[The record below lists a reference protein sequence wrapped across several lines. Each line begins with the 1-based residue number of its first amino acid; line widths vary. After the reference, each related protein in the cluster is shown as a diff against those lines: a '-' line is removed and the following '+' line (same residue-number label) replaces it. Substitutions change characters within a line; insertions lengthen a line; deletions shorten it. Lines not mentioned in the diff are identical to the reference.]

1 MPDTKYINKYENEN
15 AYNSDASARTA
26 LGNSTVSMEA
36 DTRKLHFDGVN
47 VEVPRKSVRVG
58 TAVYA
63 DGNGNLH
70 FVDGATVKSAS
81 IPSGWEFVGVVSLR
95 KGGKALVLH
104 KNENASIRFTS
115 CWAWEITG
123 IVYGSSNTI
132 QFQQRKSTGE
142 NTFTM
147 VDIGSALVFTPT
159 DIDDAVS
166 KIDTHLKASG
176 NAGGK
181 SYDSDIVANYNWHCE
196 KLDGRIWVIADFD
209 SSSSY
214 RQYETTR
221 VNNVD
226 YGLIVKNTNPSNGPV
241 CFSNMWTL
249 VGMNSNNDAIRRNDG
264 VNSKYYAV
272 WNKDVVRV
280 KASNQGSPVDQV
292 AHDGYYRETNFNNTS
307 VLKAYY
313 GTYDKYLDDLMPMY
327 PVNGVAMKAYAGK
340 GAETCAIAE
349 SVVYTK
355 RDGVTTDYMFTAI
368 HYAKTLK
375 AHSTASVDGMNAGDW
390 YMPGL
395 DEIVD
400 IFSQM
405 KVDGSDPIHQAFAN
419 AGMSSAYPINPSSGV
434 YRWVPARFSANN
446 AWYLNSAGCINY
458 SYFINRNRACGV
470 ALLAL

>member
-1 MPDTKYINKYENEN
+1 MSDTKYINKYENEN
-15 AYNSDASARTA
+15 AYNSDASARAT
-26 LGNSTVSMEA
+26 LGKSTVSMEA

-104 KNENASIRFTS
+104 KNENTGIRFTS

-123 IVYGSSNTI
+123 VVYGSSNTI
-132 QFQQRKSTGE
+132 QFQQRKSTGT

-209 SSSSY
+209 GSPSY
-214 RQYETTR
+214 RQYE
-221 VNNVD
+221 VGV
-226 YGLIVKNTNPSNGPV
+226 VKNTAIANGPI
-241 CFSNMWTL
+241 SNNNMWTL
-249 VGMNSNNDAIRRNDG
+249 VGMASNDNAIRRNDG
-264 VNSKYYAV
+264 VNSNYYSI

-280 KASNQGSPVDQV
+280 KALNQGSPVDQV
-292 AHDGYYRETNFNNTS
+292 AHDGYYSETNFNNTS
-307 VLKAYY
+307 VLKDYY
-313 GTYDKYLDDLMPMY
+313 GTYDKYLDDLMPKY
-327 PVNGVAMKAYAGK
+327 PVNGGAMKAYAGK

-368 HYAKTLK
+368 HYTKTLK

-434 YRWVPARFSANN
+434 YRWVPARFNN
-446 AWYLNSAGCINY
+446 YYTWLLY
-458 SYFINRNRACGV
+458 SPGSITYTDFYNHLRACGV

>member
-1 MPDTKYINKYENEN
+1 MSDTKYINKYENEN
-15 AYNSDASARTA
+15 AYNSDASARAT
-26 LGNSTVSMEA
+26 LGKSTVSMEA

-70 FVDGATVKSAS
+70 FVDGSTVKSAS

-104 KNENASIRFTS
+104 KNENTGIRFTS

-132 QFQQRKSTGE
+132 QFQQRKSTGT
-142 NTFTM
+142 NTFAM

-209 SSSSY
+209 SSPSY
-214 RQYETTR
+214 RQYE
-221 VNNVD
+221 VGV
-226 YGLIVKNTNPSNGPV
+226 VKNTAVANGPV
-241 CFSNMWTL
+241 SNNNMWTL
-249 VGMNSNNDAIRRNDG
+249 AGMDSNYTTIRRNDG
-264 VNSKYYAV
+264 VNSSYYSI

-292 AHDGYYRETNFNNTS
+292 AHDGYYSETNFNNTS

-313 GTYDKYLDDLMPMY
+313 GTYDKYLDDLMPKY
-327 PVNGVAMKAYAGK
+327 PVNGSAMKAYAGK

-419 AGMSSAYPINPSSGV
+419 AGMSSAYPINPSSNV
-434 YRWVPARFSANN
+434 YRWGPARFN
-446 AWYLNSAGCINY
+446 LNSTWLLASAGNIHN
-458 SYFINRNRACGV
+458 SYFTHSYWACGV

>member
-1 MPDTKYINKYENEN
+1 MSDTKYINKYENEN
-15 AYNSDASARTA
+15 AYNSDASARAT
-26 LGNSTVSMEA
+26 LGKSTVSMEA

-104 KNENASIRFTS
+104 KNENTGIRFTS

-132 QFQQRKSTGE
+132 QFQQRKSTGT
-142 NTFTM
+142 NTFAM

-209 SSSSY
+209 SSPSY
-214 RQYETTR
+214 RQYE
-221 VNNVD
+221 VGV
-226 YGLIVKNTNPSNGPV
+226 VKNTAVANGPV
-241 CFSNMWTL
+241 SNNNMWTL
-249 VGMNSNNDAIRRNDG
+249 AGMDSNYTTIRRNDG
-264 VNSKYYAV
+264 VNSSYYSI

-292 AHDGYYRETNFNNTS
+292 AHDGYYSETNFNNTS

-313 GTYDKYLDDLMPMY
+313 GTYDKYLDDLMPKY
-327 PVNGVAMKAYAGK
+327 PVNGSSMKAYAGK

-419 AGMSSAYPINPSSGV
+419 AGMSSAYPINPSSNV
-434 YRWVPARFSANN
+434 YRWVPARFSNLST
-446 AWYLNSAGCINY
+446 WLLGSPGYIGTGGFGSGY
-458 SYFINRNRACGV
+458 RACGV

>member
-1 MPDTKYINKYENEN
+1 MSDTKYINKYENEN
-15 AYNSDASARTA
+15 AYNSDASARAT
-26 LGNSTVSMEA
+26 LGKSTVSMEA

-104 KNENASIRFTS
+104 KNENTGIRFTS

-123 IVYGSSNTI
+123 VVYGSSNTI
-132 QFQQRKSTGE
+132 QFQQRKSTGT
-142 NTFTM
+142 NTFAM

-159 DIDDAVS
+159 DIDEAVS

-209 SSSSY
+209 SSPSY
-214 RQYETTR
+214 RQYE
-221 VNNVD
+221 VGV
-226 YGLIVKNTNPSNGPV
+226 VKNTAVANGPV
-241 CFSNMWTL
+241 SNNNMWTL
-249 VGMNSNNDAIRRNDG
+249 AGMDSNYVTIRRNDG
-264 VNSKYYAV
+264 VNSSYYSI

-292 AHDGYYRETNFNNTS
+292 AHDGYYSETNFNNTS

-313 GTYDKYLDDLMPMY
+313 GTYDKYLDDLMPKY
-327 PVNGVAMKAYAGK
+327 PVNGGAMKAYAGK
-340 GAETCAIAE
+340 GAKTCAIAE

-419 AGMSSAYPINPSSGV
+419 AGMSSAYPINPSSNV
-434 YRWVPARFSANN
+434 YRWVPARFNANYI
-446 AWYLNSAGCINY
+446 AWFLNSTGNVNGNAFSNY
-458 SYFINRNRACGV
+458 YRACGV

>member
-1 MPDTKYINKYENEN
+1 MAGTFINKYENAA
-15 AYNSDASARTA
+15 AYAADTARTA
-26 LGNSTVSMEA
+26 LGKSTVSMEA

-104 KNENASIRFTS
+104 KNENTGIRFTS

-123 IVYGSSNTI
+123 VVYGSSNTI
-132 QFQQRKSTGE
+132 QFQQRKSTGT
-142 NTFTM
+142 NTFAM

-166 KIDTHLKASG
+166 QIDAHLKASG
-176 NAGGK
+176 NEGGK
-181 SYDSDIVANYNWHCE
+181 SYDSAIVANYNWHCE
-196 KLDGRIWVIADFD
+196 KLDERIWVIADFD
-209 SSSSY
+209 SSPSY
-214 RQYETTR
+214 RQYE
-221 VNNVD
+221 VGV
-226 YGLIVKNTNPSNGPV
+226 VKNTAVANGPIS
-241 CFSNMWTL
+241 SNNMLKL
-249 VGMNSNNDAIRRNDG
+249 VGMASNNNAIRRNDG
-264 VNSKYYAV
+264 VNSNYYSI

-280 KASNQGSPVDQV
+280 KASNQGSPVDLV
-292 AHDGYYRETNFNNTS
+292 SHDGYYSETNFNNTS

-313 GTYDKYLDDLMPMY
+313 GTYDKYLDDLMPKY
-327 PVNGVAMKAYAGK
+327 PVNGGAMKAYAGK

-355 RDGVTTDYMFTAI
+355 RDGVTTNYMFTAI

-419 AGMSSAYPINPSSGV
+419 AGMSSAYPIKLSSNV
-434 YRWVPARFSANN
+434 SRWVPARFSNYGT
-446 AWYLNSAGCINY
+446 WLLYSAGYIGNSSFFY
-458 SYFINRNRACGV
+458 GNRACGV

>member
-1 MPDTKYINKYENEN
+1 MAGTFINKYTDAA
-15 AYNSDASARTA
+15 AYAADTARAT
-26 LGNSTVSMEA
+26 LGKSTVSMEA

-104 KNENASIRFTS
+104 KNENTGIRFTS

-123 IVYGSSNTI
+123 VVYGSSNTI
-132 QFQQRKSTGE
+132 QFQQRKSTGT
-142 NTFTM
+142 NTFAM

-209 SSSSY
+209 SSPSY
-214 RQYETTR
+214 RQYE
-221 VNNVD
+221 VGV
-226 YGLIVKNTNPSNGPV
+226 VKNTAVANGPI
-241 CFSNMWTL
+241 SNNNMWTL
-249 VGMNSNNDAIRRNDG
+249 AGMASNNSTIRRNDG
-264 VNSKYYAV
+264 VNSSYYSI

-292 AHDGYYRETNFNNTS
+292 AHDGYYSETNFNNTS

-313 GTYDKYLDDLMPMY
+313 GTYDKYLDDLMPKY
-327 PVNGVAMKAYAGK
+327 PVNGGAMKAYAGK

-395 DEIVD
+395 DEIVE

-419 AGMSSAYPINPSSGV
+419 AGMSSAYPINPSSSV
-434 YRWVPARFSANN
+434 YRWVPARFNYNN
-446 AWYLNSAGCINY
+446 TWLLYSAGAINGFT
-458 SYFINRNRACGV
+458 SGFLNGSRSCGV

>member
-1 MPDTKYINKYENEN
+1 MSDTKYINKYENEN
-15 AYNSDASARTA
+15 AYNSDASARAT
-26 LGNSTVSMEA
+26 LGKSTVSMEA

-104 KNENASIRFTS
+104 KNENTGIRFTS

-123 IVYGSSNTI
+123 VVYGSSNTI
-132 QFQQRKSTGE
+132 QFQQRKSTGT
-142 NTFTM
+142 NTFAM
-147 VDIGSALVFTPT
+147 IDIGSALVFTPT

-209 SSSSY
+209 SSPSY
-214 RQYETTR
+214 RQYE
-221 VNNVD
+221 VGV
-226 YGLIVKNTNPSNGPV
+226 VKNTAIANGPI
-241 CFSNMWTL
+241 SNNNMWTL
-249 VGMNSNNDAIRRNDG
+249 VGMASNNNSIRRNDG
-264 VNSKYYAV
+264 VNSNYYSI

-292 AHDGYYRETNFNNTS
+292 AHDGYYSETNFNNTS

-313 GTYDKYLDDLMPMY
+313 GTYDKYLDDLMPKY
-327 PVNGVAMKAYAGK
+327 PVNGGAMKAYAGK

-375 AHSTASVDGMNAGDW
+375 AHSAASVDGMNAGDW

-400 IFSQM
+400 IFSLM

-419 AGMSSAYPINPSSGV
+419 AGMSSAYPINPSSNV
-434 YRWVPARFSANN
+434 YRWVPARFLNLYTWFLASPG
-446 AWYLNSAGCINY
+446 YIDLNSFNLSG
-458 SYFINRNRACGV
+458 RACGV

>member
-1 MPDTKYINKYENEN
+1 MSDTKYINKYENEN
-15 AYNSDASARTA
+15 AYNSDASARAT
-26 LGNSTVSMEA
+26 LGKSTVSMEA

-63 DGNGNLH
+63 DGSGNLH

-104 KNENASIRFTS
+104 KNENTGIRFTS

-132 QFQQRKSTGE
+132 QFQQRKSTGT

-209 SSSSY
+209 SSPSY
-214 RQYETTR
+214 RQYE
-221 VNNVD
+221 VGV
-226 YGLIVKNTNPSNGPV
+226 VKNTAVANGPI
-241 CFSNMWTL
+241 SNNNMWTL
-249 VGMNSNNDAIRRNDG
+249 VGMASNNSTIRRNDG
-264 VNSKYYAV
+264 VNSNYYSI

-292 AHDGYYRETNFNNTS
+292 AHDGYYSETNFNNTS

-313 GTYDKYLDDLMPMY
+313 GTYDKYLDDLMPKY
-327 PVNGVAMKAYAGK
+327 PVNGGAMKAYAGK

-419 AGMSSAYPINPSSGV
+419 AGMSSAYPINPSSNAH
-434 YRWVPARFSANN
+434 RWVPARFSYTN
-446 AWYLNSAGCINY
+446 AWFLHSAGNIS
-458 SYFINRNRACGV
+458 SYAFYGTNRACGV

>member
-1 MPDTKYINKYENEN
+1 MSDTKYINKYENEN
-15 AYNSDASARTA
+15 AYNSDASARAT
-26 LGNSTVSMEA
+26 LGKSTVSMEA

-104 KNENASIRFTS
+104 KNENTGIRFTS

-123 IVYGSSNTI
+123 VVYGSSNTI
-132 QFQQRKSTGE
+132 QFQQRKSTGT
-142 NTFTM
+142 NTFAM

-196 KLDGRIWVIADFD
+196 KLDGKIWVIADFD
-209 SSSSY
+209 SNPSY
-214 RQYETTR
+214 RQYE
-221 VNNVD
+221 VGV
-226 YGLIVKNTNPSNGPV
+226 VKNTAVANGPV
-241 CFSNMWTL
+241 SNNNMWTL
-249 VGMNSNNDAIRRNDG
+249 VGMDSNYNVIRRNDG
-264 VNSKYYAV
+264 VNSNYFSI

-280 KASNQGSPVDQV
+280 KALNQGSPADQV
-292 AHDGYYRETNFNNTS
+292 AHDGYYSETNFNNTS

-313 GTYDKYLDDLMPMY
+313 GTYDKYLDDLMPKY
-327 PVNGVAMKAYAGK
+327 PVNGGAMKAYAGK

-419 AGMSSAYPINPSSGV
+419 AGMSSAYPINPSSNV
-434 YRWVPARFSANN
+434 YRWVPARFDNTYAWCLGSTGGIHAN
-446 AWYLNSAGCINY
+446 
-458 SYFINRNRACGV
+458 YFHRTNRACGV

>member
-1 MPDTKYINKYENEN
+1 MAGTFINKYTDAA
-15 AYNSDASARTA
+15 AYAADTARTA
-26 LGNSTVSMEA
+26 LGKSTVSMEA
-36 DTRKLHFDGVN
+36 DTGKLHFDGVN

-104 KNENASIRFTS
+104 KNENTGIRFTS

-123 IVYGSSNTI
+123 VVYGSSNTI
-132 QFQQRKSTGE
+132 QFQQRKSTGT
-142 NTFTM
+142 NTFAM

-209 SSSSY
+209 SSPSY
-214 RQYETTR
+214 RQYE
-221 VNNVD
+221 VGV
-226 YGLIVKNTNPSNGPV
+226 VKNTAVANGPI
-241 CFSNMWTL
+241 SNNNMWTL
-249 VGMNSNNDAIRRNDG
+249 AGMASNNTTIRRNDG
-264 VNSKYYAV
+264 VNSNYYSI

-292 AHDGYYRETNFNNTS
+292 AHDGYYSETNFNNTS

-313 GTYDKYLDDLMPMY
+313 GTYDKYLDDLMPKY
-327 PVNGVAMKAYAGK
+327 PVNGGAMKAYAGK

-419 AGMSSAYPINPSSGV
+419 AGMSSAYPINPSSNV
-434 YRWVPARFSANN
+434 YRWVPARFDHYNT
-446 AWYLNSAGCINY
+446 WFLYSAGYISFYHFAY
-458 SYFINRNRACGV
+458 SYRACGV

>member
-1 MPDTKYINKYENEN
+1 MSTKYINKYENEN
-15 AYNSDASARTA
+15 AYNSDASARAT
-26 LGNSTVSMEA
+26 LGKSTVSMEA

-104 KNENASIRFTS
+104 KNENTGIRFTS

-123 IVYGSSNTI
+123 VVYGSSNTI
-132 QFQQRKSTGE
+132 QFQQRKSTGT

-181 SYDSDIVANYNWHCE
+181 SYDSNIVANYNWHCE

-209 SSSSY
+209 SSPSY
-214 RQYETTR
+214 RQYE
-221 VNNVD
+221 VGV
-226 YGLIVKNTNPSNGPV
+226 VKNTAIANGPI
-241 CFSNMWTL
+241 SNNNMWTL
-249 VGMNSNNDAIRRNDG
+249 VGMASNNSTILRNDG
-264 VNSKYYAV
+264 VNSNYYSI

-292 AHDGYYRETNFNNTS
+292 AHDGYYSETNFNNTS

-313 GTYDKYLDDLMPMY
+313 GTYDKYLDDLMPKY
-327 PVNGVAMKAYAGK
+327 PVNGGAMKAYAGK

-355 RDGVTTDYMFTAI
+355 RDGVTTDYMFAAI
-368 HYAKTLK
+368 HYVKTLK

-419 AGMSSAYPINPSSGV
+419 AGMSSAYPINPSSNV
-434 YRWVPARFSANN
+434 YRWVPARFYNTH
-446 AWYLNSAGCINY
+446 AWSLNTTGNLGSNGFY
-458 SYFINRNRACGV
+458 YYYRACGV

>member
-1 MPDTKYINKYENEN
+1 MSDTKYINKYENEN
-15 AYNSDASARTA
+15 AYNGDASARAT
-26 LGNSTVSMEA
+26 LGKSTVSMEA

-104 KNENASIRFTS
+104 KNENNGIRFTS

-123 IVYGSSNTI
+123 VVYGSSNTI
-132 QFQQRKSTGE
+132 QFQQRKSTGT
-142 NTFTM
+142 NTFAM

-209 SSSSY
+209 SSPSY
-214 RQYETTR
+214 RQYE
-221 VNNVD
+221 VGV
-226 YGLIVKNTNPSNGPV
+226 VKNTAVANGPV
-241 CFSNMWTL
+241 SNNNMWTL
-249 VGMNSNNDAIRRNDG
+249 AGMDSNYTTIRRNDG
-264 VNSKYYAV
+264 VNSSYYSI

-292 AHDGYYRETNFNNTS
+292 AHDGYYSETNFNNTS

-313 GTYDKYLDDLMPMY
+313 GTYDKYLDDLMPKY
-327 PVNGVAMKAYAGK
+327 PVNGSAMKAYAGK

-419 AGMSSAYPINPSSGV
+419 AGMSSAYPINPSSNV
-434 YRWVPARFSANN
+434 YRWVPARFYYSYT
-446 AWYLNSAGCINY
+446 WFLNSAGNINGY
-458 SYFINRNRACGV
+458 TSFASSNRSCGV

>member
-1 MPDTKYINKYENEN
+1 MASYINKYADAA
-15 AYNSDASARTA
+15 AYAADTARTA
-26 LGNSTVSMEA
+26 LGKSTVSMEG
-36 DTRKLHFDGVN
+36 DSRKIHFDGVN
-47 VEVPRKSVRVG
+47 VEVSRKSVRVG

-63 DGNGNLH
+63 DSNGDLH
-70 FVDGATVKSAS
+70 FLDGATVKSAS

-104 KNENASIRFTS
+104 KNENTSIRFTS

-132 QFQQRKSTGE
+132 QFQQRKKTGS
-142 NTFTM
+142 NPDTFGN

-166 KIDTHLKASG
+166 QIDAHLKTSG
-176 NAGGK
+176 NEGGK
-181 SYDSDIVANYNWHCE
+181 SYDSAIVANYNWHCE

-209 SSSSY
+209 SSPSY
-214 RQYETTR
+214 RQYEGQ
-221 VNNVD
+221 V
-226 YGLIVKNTNPSNGPV
+226 VKNTAIANGPI
-241 CFSNMWTL
+241 SSNNMWTL
-249 VGMNSNNDAIRRNDG
+249 AGMTSNNSTIRRNDG
-264 VNSKYYAV
+264 VNSSYYSI

-280 KASNQGSPVDQV
+280 KGTNQGSATDQV
-292 AHDGYYRETNFNNTS
+292 AHDGYYSEVNFNNTS

-313 GTYDKYLDDLMPMY
+313 GTYDKYLDDLMPKY
-327 PVNGVAMKAYAGK
+327 PVNGGAMKAYAGK

-405 KVDGSDPIHQAFAN
+405 KVDKSDPIHQAFAN
-419 AGMSSAYPINPSSGV
+419 AGMSSAYPINPSSNI
-434 YRWVPARFSANN
+434 YRWVPARFGNITTWLLNTAGIFSNANF
-446 AWYLNSAGCINY
+446 
-458 SYFINRNRACGV
+458 SYDSRACGV

>member
-1 MPDTKYINKYENEN
+1 MATFINKYENAY
-15 AYNSDASARTA
+15 AYNSDASARAT
-26 LGNSTVSMEA
+26 LGKSTVSMEA

-104 KNENASIRFTS
+104 KNENAGIRFTS

-123 IVYGSSNTI
+123 VVYGSSNTI
-132 QFQQRKSTGE
+132 QFQQRKSTGT

-166 KIDTHLKASG
+166 KIDAHLKASG
-176 NAGGK
+176 NEGGK
-181 SYDSDIVANYNWHCE
+181 SYDSAIVANYNWHCE

-209 SSSSY
+209 SSPSY
-214 RQYETTR
+214 RQYE
-221 VNNVD
+221 VGV
-226 YGLIVKNTNPSNGPV
+226 VKNTAVANGPV
-241 CFSNMWTL
+241 SNNNMWTL
-249 VGMNSNNDAIRRNDG
+249 VGMNSNHSAIRRNDG
-264 VNSKYYAV
+264 VNSNYYAI

-292 AHDGYYRETNFNNTS
+292 AYDGYYSETNFNNTS

-327 PVNGVAMKAYAGK
+327 PVNGGAMKYYAGK
-340 GAETCAIAE
+340 GAETCSIAE

-368 HYAKTLK
+368 HYVKTLK

-419 AGMSSAYPINPSSGV
+419 AGMSSAYPINPSSNV
-434 YRWVPARFSANN
+434 SRWVPARFFNYGTWLLYSPGNIN
-446 AWYLNSAGCINY
+446 ASG
-458 SYFINRNRACGV
+458 YFSSGGRACGV

>member
-1 MPDTKYINKYENEN
+1 MSDTKYINKYENEN
-15 AYNSDASARTA
+15 AYNSDASARAT
-26 LGNSTVSMEA
+26 LGKSTVSMEA

-104 KNENASIRFTS
+104 KNENTGIRFTS

-132 QFQQRKSTGE
+132 QFQQRKSTGT
-142 NTFTM
+142 NTFAM

-209 SSSSY
+209 SSPSY
-214 RQYETTR
+214 RQYE
-221 VNNVD
+221 VGV
-226 YGLIVKNTNPSNGPV
+226 VKNTAVANGPI
-241 CFSNMWTL
+241 SNNNMWTL
-249 VGMNSNNDAIRRNDG
+249 AGMDSNYTTIRRNDG
-264 VNSKYYAV
+264 VNSSYYSI

-280 KASNQGSPVDQV
+280 KAANQGSPVDQV
-292 AHDGYYRETNFNNTS
+292 AHDGYYSEANFNNTS

-313 GTYDKYLDDLMPMY
+313 GTYDKYLDDLMPKY
-327 PVNGVAMKAYAGK
+327 PVNGGAMKAYAGK

-419 AGMSSAYPINPSSGV
+419 AGMSSAYPINPSSNF
-434 YRWVPARFSANN
+434 YRWVPARFYYPIGTWLLYSTGD
-446 AWYLNSAGCINY
+446 LNDGYFY
-458 SYFINRNRACGV
+458 SGHRACGV

>member
-1 MPDTKYINKYENEN
+1 
-15 AYNSDASARTA
+15 
-26 LGNSTVSMEA
+26 MEA

-95 KGGKALVLH
+95 KGGKALVLN

-123 IVYGSSNTI
+123 ITYGSSNTI
-132 QFQQRKSTGE
+132 QFQQLKKTGS
-142 NTFTM
+142 NPDTFVN

-166 KIDTHLKASG
+166 QIDAHLKASA
-176 NAGGK
+176 NEGGK
-181 SYDSDIVANYNWHCE
+181 SYDSAIVANYNWHCE

-209 SSSSY
+209 SSPSY
-214 RQYETTR
+214 RQYEGQ
-221 VNNVD
+221 V
-226 YGLIVKNTNPSNGPV
+226 VKNTNVANGPI
-241 CFSNMWTL
+241 SSTNMWTL
-249 VGMNSNNDAIRRNDG
+249 AGMPTNYNSITRNDG
-264 VNSKYYAV
+264 VGSNYYAI
-272 WNKDVVRV
+272 WNKDVV
-280 KASNQGSPVDQV
+280 KAKNTNQGSPAYQV
-292 AHDGYYRETNFNNTS
+292 GHDGYYNEANFNNTT

-313 GTYDKYLDDLMPMY
+313 VTYDNYLDALLPKY
-327 PVNGVAMKAYAGK
+327 PVNNRAMAAYAGK
-340 GAETCAIAE
+340 GAETCATADK
-349 SVVYTK
+349 VVYTK
-355 RDGVTTDYMFTAI
+355 RDGVTTEYMFTAI
-368 HYAKTLK
+368 HYTKTLK
-375 AHSTASVDGMNAGDW
+375 AHSTASVEGMNAGDW

-405 KVDGSDPIHQAFAN
+405 NVDGSDAIHRAFAN
-419 AGMSSAYPINPSSGV
+419 AGMSSAYPINPSSNA
-434 YRWVPARFSANN
+434 YRWVPARFNSTNT
-446 AWYLNSAGCINY
+446 WFLNSSGYITNSYFYY
-458 SYFINRNRACGV
+458 SYRACGV

>member
-1 MPDTKYINKYENEN
+1 MSDTKYINKYENEN
-15 AYNSDASARTA
+15 AYNSDAGARAT
-26 LGNSTVSMEA
+26 LGKSTVSMEA

-95 KGGKALVLH
+95 KGGNALVLH
-104 KNENASIRFTS
+104 KNENTGIRFTS

-123 IVYGSSNTI
+123 VVYGSSNTI
-132 QFQQRKSTGE
+132 QFQQRKSTGT

-214 RQYETTR
+214 RQYE
-221 VNNVD
+221 VGV
-226 YGLIVKNTNPSNGPV
+226 VKNTAVANGPI
-241 CFSNMWTL
+241 SNNNMWTL
-249 VGMNSNNDAIRRNDG
+249 VGMNSNYNAIRRNDG
-264 VNSKYYAV
+264 VNSNYYSI

-292 AHDGYYRETNFNNTS
+292 AHDGYYNETNFNNTS

-313 GTYDKYLDDLMPMY
+313 GTYDKYLDDLMPKY
-327 PVNGVAMKAYAGK
+327 PVNGGAMKAYAGK

-349 SVVYTK
+349 NVVYTK

-368 HYAKTLK
+368 HYVKTLK

-419 AGMSSAYPINPSSGV
+419 AGMSSAYPINPSSNV
-434 YRWVPARFSANN
+434 YRWVPARFNTSA
-446 AWYLNSAGCINY
+446 WLLHSAGTVSYY
-458 SYFINRNRACGV
+458 SFNSNPGACGV

>member
-1 MPDTKYINKYENEN
+1 MANFINKYDNVDGY
-15 AYNSDASARTA
+15 ADDASARAT
-26 LGNSTVSMEA
+26 LGKSTVSMEA

-104 KNENASIRFTS
+104 KNENTGIRFTS

-132 QFQQRKSTGE
+132 QFQQRKSTGT

-166 KIDTHLKASG
+166 QIDAHLKASG
-176 NAGGK
+176 NEGGK
-181 SYDSDIVANYNWHCE
+181 SYDSAIVANYNWHCE

-209 SSSSY
+209 SSPSY
-214 RQYETTR
+214 RQYE
-221 VNNVD
+221 VGV
-226 YGLIVKNTNPSNGPV
+226 VKNTDIENGPI
-241 CFSNMWTL
+241 SNNNMWTL
-249 VGMNSNNDAIRRNDG
+249 VGMNSNNSTIRRNDD
-264 VNSKYYAV
+264 VNSNYYSI

-292 AHDGYYRETNFNNTS
+292 AHDGYYSETNFNNTS

-313 GTYDKYLDDLMPMY
+313 GTYDKYLDDLVAKY
-327 PVNGVAMKAYAGK
+327 PVNGGAMKAYAGK

-400 IFSQM
+400 ILSQM

-419 AGMSSAYPINPSSGV
+419 AGMSSAYSINPSSNV
-434 YRWVPARFSANN
+434 YRWVPARFNGYKT
-446 AWYLNSAGCINY
+446 WLLYSAGAINY
-458 SYFINRNRACGV
+458 SNFINSIRACGV

>member
-1 MPDTKYINKYENEN
+1 MSDTKYINKYENEN
-15 AYNSDASARTA
+15 AYNSDASARAT
-26 LGNSTVSMEA
+26 LGKSTVSMEA

-104 KNENASIRFTS
+104 KNENTGIRFTS

-123 IVYGSSNTI
+123 VVYGSSNTI
-132 QFQQRKSTGE
+132 QFQQRKSTGT

-209 SSSSY
+209 SSPSY
-214 RQYETTR
+214 RQYEAG
-221 VNNVD
+221 V
-226 YGLIVKNTNPSNGPV
+226 VKNTAVANGPI
-241 CFSNMWTL
+241 SNNNMWTL
-249 VGMNSNNDAIRRNDG
+249 AGMDSNNSTIRRNDG
-264 VNSKYYAV
+264 VNSNFYSI

-292 AHDGYYRETNFNNTS
+292 AHDGYYSETNFNNTS

-313 GTYDKYLDDLMPMY
+313 GTYDKYLDDLMPKY
-327 PVNGVAMKAYAGK
+327 PVNGDAMKAYAGK

-375 AHSTASVDGMNAGDW
+375 AHSTASVYGMNAGDW

-419 AGMSSAYPINPSSGV
+419 AGMSSAYPINPSSNV
-434 YRWVPARFSANN
+434 YRWVPARFNHYN
-446 AWYLNSAGCINY
+446 AWLLLSPGYFNNY
-458 SYFINRNRACGV
+458 SFNYGYGACGV

>member
-1 MPDTKYINKYENEN
+1 MAGTFINKYENAA
-15 AYNSDASARTA
+15 AYAADTARTA
-26 LGNSTVSMEA
+26 LGKSTVSMET

-95 KGGKALVLH
+95 KGDKALVLH
-104 KNENASIRFTS
+104 KNENTGIRFTS

-123 IVYGSSNTI
+123 VVYGSSNTI
-132 QFQQRKSTGE
+132 QFQQRKSTGT

-166 KIDTHLKASG
+166 QIDAHLKASG
-176 NAGGK
+176 NEGGK
-181 SYDSDIVANYNWHCE
+181 SYDSAIVANYNWHCE

-209 SSSSY
+209 SNPSY
-214 RQYETTR
+214 RQYE
-221 VNNVD
+221 VGV
-226 YGLIVKNTNPSNGPV
+226 VKNTAVANGPV
-241 CFSNMWTL
+241 SNNNMWTL
-249 VGMNSNNDAIRRNDG
+249 AGMDSNYTTIRRNDG
-264 VNSKYYAV
+264 VNSSYYSI

-280 KASNQGSPVDQV
+280 KASNQGSPVDKV
-292 AHDGYYRETNFNNTS
+292 ANDGFYSETNFNNTS

-313 GTYDKYLDDLMPMY
+313 GTYDKYLDDLMPKY
-327 PVNGVAMKAYAGK
+327 PVNGGAMKAYAGK

-419 AGMSSAYPINPSSGV
+419 AGMSSAYPIKPSSNV
-434 YRWVPARFSANN
+434 SRWVPARFGYTTTWLLKSTGNF
-446 AWYLNSAGCINY
+446 YSNY
-458 SYFINRNRACGV
+458 FYYAHSACGV

>member
-1 MPDTKYINKYENEN
+1 
-15 AYNSDASARTA
+15 
-26 LGNSTVSMEA
+26 MEA

-58 TAVYA
+58 TTVYA

-104 KNENASIRFTS
+104 KNENTGIRFTS

-123 IVYGSSNTI
+123 VVYGSSNTI
-132 QFQQRKSTGE
+132 QFQQRKSTGT

-209 SSSSY
+209 SSPSY
-214 RQYETTR
+214 RQYE
-221 VNNVD
+221 VGV
-226 YGLIVKNTNPSNGPV
+226 VKNTAIANGPI
-241 CFSNMWTL
+241 SNNNMWTL
-249 VGMNSNNDAIRRNDG
+249 VGMDSNNTTIRRNDG
-264 VNSKYYAV
+264 VNSSYYSI
-272 WNKDVVRV
+272 WNKGVVRV
-280 KASNQGSPVDQV
+280 KASNNGSPVDQV
-292 AHDGYYRETNFNNTS
+292 AHDGYYSETNFNNTS

-313 GTYDKYLDDLMPMY
+313 GTYDKYLDDLMPKY
-327 PVNGVAMKAYAGK
+327 PVNGGAMKAYAGK

-368 HYAKTLK
+368 HYVKTLK

-419 AGMSSAYPINPSSGV
+419 AGMSSAYPINPSSNV
-434 YRWVPARFSANN
+434 YRWVPARFNN
-446 AWYLNSAGCINY
+446 PAAWLLY
-458 SYFINRNRACGV
+458 SPGYIGNGTFYNTNRACGV

>member
-1 MPDTKYINKYENEN
+1 MSYTKYINKYENEN
-15 AYNSDASARTA
+15 AYNSDASARAT
-26 LGNSTVSMEA
+26 LGKSTVSMEA

-47 VEVPRKSVRVG
+47 VEVQRKSVRVG

-104 KNENASIRFTS
+104 KNENTGIRFTS

-132 QFQQRKSTGE
+132 QFQQRKSTGT
-142 NTFTM
+142 NTFAM

-209 SSSSY
+209 SSPSY
-214 RQYETTR
+214 RQYE
-221 VNNVD
+221 VGV
-226 YGLIVKNTNPSNGPV
+226 VKNTAVANGPV
-241 CFSNMWTL
+241 SNNNMWTL
-249 VGMNSNNDAIRRNDG
+249 VGMASNYNAIRRNDG
-264 VNSKYYAV
+264 VNSNYFSI

-280 KASNQGSPVDQV
+280 KASNQGSLADQV
-292 AHDGYYRETNFNNTS
+292 AHDGYYSETNFNNTS

-313 GTYDKYLDDLMPMY
+313 GTYDKYLDDLMPKY
-327 PVNGVAMKAYAGK
+327 PVNGGAMKAYAGK

-419 AGMSSAYPINPSSGV
+419 AGISSAYPINPSSNV
-434 YRWVPARFSANN
+434 YRWVPARFLDKG
-446 AWYLNSAGCINY
+446 AWLLYSTGNIGYGYFGNY
-458 SYFINRNRACGV
+458 YRACGV

>member
-1 MPDTKYINKYENEN
+1 MAGSFINKYENAA
-15 AYNSDASARTA
+15 AYAADTARTA
-26 LGNSTVSMEA
+26 LGKSTVSMEA
-36 DTRKLHFDGVN
+36 DTRRLHFDGVN
-47 VEVPRKSVRVG
+47 VEIPRKSVRVG

-70 FVDGATVKSAS
+70 FIDGATVKSAS

-104 KNENASIRFTS
+104 KNENTGIRFTS

-132 QFQQRKSTGE
+132 QFQQRKSTGT
-142 NTFTM
+142 NTFAM

-166 KIDTHLKASG
+166 QIDAHLKASG
-176 NAGGK
+176 NEGGK
-181 SYDSDIVANYNWHCE
+181 SYDSAIVANYNWHCE

-209 SSSSY
+209 SSPSY
-214 RQYETTR
+214 RQYE
-221 VNNVD
+221 V
-226 YGLIVKNTNPSNGPV
+226 GIVKNTAIANGPI
-241 CFSNMWTL
+241 SSNNMWTL
-249 VGMNSNNDAIRRNDG
+249 AGMSNNNNSIRRNDG
-264 VNSKYYAV
+264 VNSSYYSI
-272 WNKDVVRV
+272 WNKDVVRA
-280 KASNQGSPVDQV
+280 KASNNGSPVDQV
-292 AHDGYYRETNFNNTS
+292 AHDGYYSETNFNNTS

-313 GTYDKYLDDLMPMY
+313 GTYDKYLDDLMPKY
-327 PVNGVAMKAYAGK
+327 PVNGGAMKAYAGK
-340 GAETCAIAE
+340 GAETSAIAE

-355 RDGVTTDYMFTAI
+355 RDGVTTNYMFTAI

-419 AGMSSAYPINPSSGV
+419 AGKSSAYPINPSSSV
-434 YRWVPARFSANN
+434 SRCVPARFN
-446 AWYLNSAGCINY
+446 NY
-458 SYFINRNRACGV
+458 STWLLYSPGYITGSTFYYNYRACGV

>member
-1 MPDTKYINKYENEN
+1 MAGTFINKYTDAA
-15 AYNSDASARTA
+15 AYAADTARKA
-26 LGNSTVSMEA
+26 LGKSTVSMEA

-58 TAVYA
+58 TTVYA

-104 KNENASIRFTS
+104 KNENTGIRFTS

-123 IVYGSSNTI
+123 VVYGSSNTI
-132 QFQQRKSTGE
+132 QFQQRKSTGT

-209 SSSSY
+209 SSPSY
-214 RQYETTR
+214 RQYE
-221 VNNVD
+221 VGV
-226 YGLIVKNTNPSNGPV
+226 VKNTAIANGPI
-241 CFSNMWTL
+241 SNNNMWTL
-249 VGMNSNNDAIRRNDG
+249 AGMDSNYTTIRRNDG
-264 VNSKYYAV
+264 VNSSYYSI

-280 KASNQGSPVDQV
+280 KASNNGSPVDQV
-292 AHDGYYRETNFNNTS
+292 AHDGYYSETNFNNTS

-313 GTYDKYLDDLMPMY
+313 GTYDKYLDDLMPKY
-327 PVNGVAMKAYAGK
+327 PVNGGAMKAYAGK

-368 HYAKTLK
+368 HYVKTLK

-419 AGMSSAYPINPSSGV
+419 AGMSSAYPINPSSNV
-434 YRWVPARFSANN
+434 YRWVPARFSYAN
-446 AWYLNSAGCINY
+446 AWFLSSTGTISSTYFLNAY
-458 SYFINRNRACGV
+458 RACGV

>member
-1 MPDTKYINKYENEN
+1 MSTKYINKYENEN
-15 AYNSDASARTA
+15 AYNSDASARAT
-26 LGNSTVSMEA
+26 LGKSTVSMEA

-104 KNENASIRFTS
+104 KNENTGIRFTS

-123 IVYGSSNTI
+123 VVYGSSNTI
-132 QFQQRKSTGE
+132 QFQQRKSTGT

-181 SYDSDIVANYNWHCE
+181 SYDSNIVANYNWHCE

-209 SSSSY
+209 SSPSY
-214 RQYETTR
+214 RQYE
-221 VNNVD
+221 VGV
-226 YGLIVKNTNPSNGPV
+226 VKNTAIANGPI
-241 CFSNMWTL
+241 SNNNMWTL
-249 VGMNSNNDAIRRNDG
+249 VGMASNNSTILRNDG
-264 VNSKYYAV
+264 VNSNYYSI

-292 AHDGYYRETNFNNTS
+292 AHDGYYSETNFNNTS

-313 GTYDKYLDDLMPMY
+313 GTYDKYLDDLMPKY
-327 PVNGVAMKAYAGK
+327 PVNGGAMKAYAGK

-355 RDGVTTDYMFTAI
+355 RDGVTTDYMFAAI
-368 HYAKTLK
+368 HYVKTLK

-405 KVDGSDPIHQAFAN
+405 KVDGSDPIQQAFAN
-419 AGMSSAYPINPSSGV
+419 AGMSSAYPINPSSNV
-434 YRWVPARFSANN
+434 YRWVPARFYNYY
-446 AWYLNSAGCINY
+446 AWLLYTTGYIASYNFTNY
-458 SYFINRNRACGV
+458 NRACGV

>member
-1 MPDTKYINKYENEN
+1 MSDTKYINKYENEN
-15 AYNSDASARTA
+15 AYNSDASARAT
-26 LGNSTVSMEA
+26 LGKSTVSMEA

-70 FVDGATVKSAS
+70 FVDGSTVKSAS

-104 KNENASIRFTS
+104 KNENTGIRFTS

-132 QFQQRKSTGE
+132 QFQQRKSTGT
-142 NTFTM
+142 NTFAM

-209 SSSSY
+209 SSPSY
-214 RQYETTR
+214 RQYE
-221 VNNVD
+221 VGV
-226 YGLIVKNTNPSNGPV
+226 VKNTAVANGPV
-241 CFSNMWTL
+241 SNNNMWTL
-249 VGMNSNNDAIRRNDG
+249 AGMDSNYTTIRRNDG
-264 VNSKYYAV
+264 VNSSYYSI

-292 AHDGYYRETNFNNTS
+292 AHDGYYSETNFNNTS

-313 GTYDKYLDDLMPMY
+313 GTYDKYLDDLMPKY
-327 PVNGVAMKAYAGK
+327 PVNGSAMKAYAGK

-419 AGMSSAYPINPSSGV
+419 AGMSSAYPINPSSNV
-434 YRWVPARFSANN
+434 YRWVPARFNPSNT
-446 AWYLNSAGCINY
+446 WLLHSAG
-458 SYFINRNRACGV
+458 YFSLSGFSGTFRACGV

>member
-1 MPDTKYINKYENEN
+1 MASYINKYTDAA
-15 AYNSDASARTA
+15 AYAADTARTA
-26 LGNSTVSMEA
+26 LGKSTVSMEA
-36 DTRKLHFDGVN
+36 DTRRLHFDGVN
-47 VEVPRKSVRVG
+47 VEIPRKSVRVG
-58 TAVYA
+58 SAVYA

-104 KNENASIRFTS
+104 KNENTGIRFTS

-132 QFQQRKSTGE
+132 QFQQRKSTGT

-147 VDIGSALVFTPT
+147 VDIGSALVFMPT

-166 KIDTHLKASG
+166 QIDAHLKASG
-176 NAGGK
+176 NEGGK
-181 SYDSDIVANYNWHCE
+181 SYDSAIVANYNWHCE

-209 SSSSY
+209 SSPSY
-214 RQYETTR
+214 RQYE
-221 VNNVD
+221 VGV
-226 YGLIVKNTNPSNGPV
+226 VKNTAVANGPI
-241 CFSNMWTL
+241 SSNNMWTL
-249 VGMNSNNDAIRRNDG
+249 VGMASNNSTIRRNDG
-264 VNSKYYAV
+264 VNSNYYSI

-292 AHDGYYRETNFNNTS
+292 AHDGYYSETNFNNTS

-313 GTYDKYLDDLMPMY
+313 GTYDKYLDDLMPKY
-327 PVNGVAMKAYAGK
+327 PVNGGAMKAYAGK
-340 GAETCAIAE
+340 GAETSAIAE

-355 RDGVTTDYMFTAI
+355 RDGVTTNYMFTAI

-419 AGMSSAYPINPSSGV
+419 AGMSSAYPIKPSSNV
-434 YRWVPARFSANN
+434 SRWVPARFNN
-446 AWYLNSAGCINY
+446 STPWLLNSPGNIFNNY
-458 SYFINRNRACGV
+458 FNPASRACGV

>member
-1 MPDTKYINKYENEN
+1 MSDTKYINKYENEN
-15 AYNSDASARTA
+15 AYNSDASARAT
-26 LGNSTVSMEA
+26 LGKSTVSMEA

-104 KNENASIRFTS
+104 KNENTGIRFTS

-123 IVYGSSNTI
+123 VVYGSSNTI
-132 QFQQRKSTGE
+132 QFQQRKSTGT
-142 NTFTM
+142 NTFAM

-181 SYDSDIVANYNWHCE
+181 SYDSNIVANYNWHCE

-209 SSSSY
+209 SSPSY
-214 RQYETTR
+214 RQYE
-221 VNNVD
+221 VGV
-226 YGLIVKNTNPSNGPV
+226 VKNTAVANGPI
-241 CFSNMWTL
+241 SNNNMWTL
-249 VGMNSNNDAIRRNDG
+249 VGMASNYNSIRRNDG
-264 VNSKYYAV
+264 VNSNYFSI

-292 AHDGYYRETNFNNTS
+292 AHDGYYSETNFNNTS

-313 GTYDKYLDDLMPMY
+313 GTYDKYLDDLMPKY
-327 PVNGVAMKAYAGK
+327 PVNGGAMKAYAGK

-368 HYAKTLK
+368 HYTKTLK

-419 AGMSSAYPINPSSGV
+419 AGMSSAYPINPSSNV
-434 YRWVPARFSANN
+434 YRWVPARFNFYN
-446 AWYLNSAGCINY
+446 AWFLHSTGYVNGTSFNG
-458 SYFINRNRACGV
+458 SYRACGV

>member
-1 MPDTKYINKYENEN
+1 MSDTKYINKYENEN
-15 AYNSDASARTA
+15 AYNSDASARAT
-26 LGNSTVSMEA
+26 LGKSTVSMEA

-58 TAVYA
+58 SAVYA
-63 DGNGNLH
+63 DANGNLH

-104 KNENASIRFTS
+104 KNENTGIRFTS

-123 IVYGSSNTI
+123 VVYGSSNTI
-132 QFQQRKSTGE
+132 QFQQRKSTGT
-142 NTFTM
+142 NTFAM

-166 KIDTHLKASG
+166 KIDAHLKASG

-209 SSSSY
+209 SSVSY
-214 RQYETTR
+214 RQYE
-221 VNNVD
+221 VGV
-226 YGLIVKNTNPSNGPV
+226 VKNTAVANGPV
-241 CFSNMWTL
+241 SNNNMWTL
-249 VGMNSNNDAIRRNDG
+249 AGMDSNYTTIRRNDG
-264 VNSKYYAV
+264 VNSSYYSI

-292 AHDGYYRETNFNNTS
+292 AHDGYYSETNFNNTS

-313 GTYDKYLDDLMPMY
+313 GTYDKYLDDLMPKY
-327 PVNGVAMKAYAGK
+327 PVNGGAMKAYAGK

-368 HYAKTLK
+368 HYTKTLK
-375 AHSTASVDGMNAGDW
+375 AHSTASVEGMNAGDW

-419 AGMSSAYPINPSSGV
+419 AGMSSAYPINPSSNV
-434 YRWVPARFSANN
+434 YRWVPARFYTDK
-446 AWYLNSAGCINY
+446 AWLLVAPGPI
-458 SYFINRNRACGV
+458 SYGTFNDFNRAYGV

>member
-1 MPDTKYINKYENEN
+1 MAGTFINKYTDAA
-15 AYNSDASARTA
+15 AYAADTARTA
-26 LGNSTVSMEA
+26 LGKSTVSMEA

-104 KNENASIRFTS
+104 KNENTGIRFTS

-132 QFQQRKSTGE
+132 QFQQRKSTGT

-209 SSSSY
+209 SSPSY
-214 RQYETTR
+214 RQYE
-221 VNNVD
+221 VGV
-226 YGLIVKNTNPSNGPV
+226 VKNTAVANGPI
-241 CFSNMWTL
+241 SNNNMWTL
-249 VGMNSNNDAIRRNDG
+249 AGMASNNSTIRRNDG
-264 VNSKYYAV
+264 VDSNYYSI

-292 AHDGYYRETNFNNTS
+292 AHDGYYSETNFNNTS

-313 GTYDKYLDDLMPMY
+313 GTYDKYLDDLMPKY
-327 PVNGVAMKAYAGK
+327 PVNGGAMKAYAGK

-355 RDGVTTDYMFTAI
+355 RDGVTTDYMFSAI
-368 HYAKTLK
+368 HYTKTLK

-419 AGMSSAYPINPSSGV
+419 AGMSSAYPINPSSNV
-434 YRWVPARFSANN
+434 YRWVPARF
-446 AWYLNSAGCINY
+446 YLNLTWLLFSAGTINGG
-458 SYFINRNRACGV
+458 YFISNYRSCGV